1 LVYFTK
7 KNSDKKS
14 NETNVMNASQESKE
28 NSAKAIVEARMFQ
41 SIVDRAVE
49 DFEKDGGFD
58 NFPGKGKPLVI
69 PEGDVL
75 NSILKNDNLL
85 PPWIELRKQ
94 IINDMKVLIE
104 HLDLS
109 ENLVQEEH
117 IDAINQK
124 IRKFNRQVPVSHFQ
138 KGLISLQTIRTQYEK
153 WL

>member
-1 LVYFTK
+1 VYSTK
-7 KNSDKKS
+7 KNSDNKS
-14 NETNVMNASQESKE
+14 NETNAMYASQESKE

-49 DFEKDGGFD
+49 DYAKDGGFD
-58 NFPGKGKPLVI
+58 ILPGKGKPLVI
-69 PEGDVL
+69 PEGDIL
-75 NSILKNDNLL
+75 NSILKNANLL
-85 PPWIELRKQ
+85 PPWIEMRKE
-94 IINDMKVLIE
+94 IINDMKIIIE

-117 IDAINQK
+117 IEAVNQK